1 MRSLAIDITEYESPR
16 DPGFN
21 TNKLADAMIQVG
33 EGPCVKFNCERQ
45 EECALEK
52 VECKAF
58 RYWVN
63 NDSYFTMRKKKKT
76 SIDVDLG
83 RLLKPIE

>member
-1 MRSLAIDITEYESPR
+1 MEIIQTMNVDKFQE
-16 DPGFN
+16 
-21 TNKLADAMIQVG
+21 AMYQIG

-45 EECALEK
+45 QECAEEK

-63 NDSYFTMRKKKKT
+63 NDSYTTKRKGKT
-76 SIDVDLG
+76 VSIDIDLE
-83 RLLKPIE
+83 RLLKPME

>member
-1 MRSLAIDITEYESPR
+1 MEIIETMNVDKFTE
-16 DPGFN
+16 
-21 TNKLADAMIQVG
+21 AMYQIG

-45 EECALEK
+45 QECAEEK

-63 NDSYFTMRKKKKT
+63 NDSYETKRKGKMI
-76 SIDVDLG
+76 SIDIDLK
-83 RLLKPIE
+83 RLIKPVE

>member
-1 MRSLAIDITEYESPR
+1 MEIIQTMNVDKFTE
-16 DPGFN
+16 
-21 TNKLADAMIQVG
+21 AMYQIG

-45 EECALEK
+45 QECAEEK

-63 NDSYFTMRKKKKT
+63 NDSYETKRKGKMI
-76 SIDVDLG
+76 SIDIDLE

>member
-1 MRSLAIDITEYESPR
+1 MEVIQTMNVDK
-16 DPGFN
+16 FQV
-21 TNKLADAMIQVG
+21 AMYQIG

-45 EECALEK
+45 QECAEEK

-63 NDSYFTMRKKKKT
+63 NDSYTTKRKGKT
-76 SIDVDLG
+76 VSIDIDLE
-83 RLLKPIE
+83 RLLKPME

>member
-1 MRSLAIDITEYESPR
+1 MEIIQTMNVDKFQE
-16 DPGFN
+16 
-21 TNKLADAMIQVG
+21 AMYQIG

-45 EECALEK
+45 QECAEEK

-63 NDSYFTMRKKKKT
+63 NDSYTTKRKGKT
-76 SIDVDLG
+76 VSIDIDLG
-83 RLLKPIE
+83 RLLKDVE

>member
-1 MRSLAIDITEYESPR
+1 MEIIQTMNVDKFQE
-16 DPGFN
+16 
-21 TNKLADAMIQVG
+21 AMYQIG

-45 EECALEK
+45 QEWAEEK

-63 NDSYFTMRKKKKT
+63 NDSYTTKRKGKT
-76 SIDVDLG
+76 VSIDIDLE
-83 RLLKPIE
+83 RLLKPME